1 MIKCQKISYG
11 GRLKRNEPQQNTL
24 PFIKDMY
31 TNIMACVRA
40 YNDEFDVFPI
50 KIGLHRGSALSQYI
64 FTLVMDEITRTY
76 KETFLDA
83 YSLLMM

>member
-1 MIKCQKISYG
+1 
-11 GRLKRNEPQQNTL
+11 
-24 PFIKDMY
+24 
-31 TNIMACVRA
+31 MACVRA
-40 YNDEFDVFPI
+40 YNDEFDVFHI